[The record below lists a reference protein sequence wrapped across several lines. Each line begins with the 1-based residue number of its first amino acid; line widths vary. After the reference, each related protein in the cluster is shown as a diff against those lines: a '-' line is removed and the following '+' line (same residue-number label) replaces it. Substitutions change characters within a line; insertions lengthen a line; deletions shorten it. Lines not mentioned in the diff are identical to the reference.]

1 LNLSCFQLFFNCG
14 KIKTMAFKKS
24 SQLNIIARC
33 RKYGLSLWQC
43 PQFLF
48 LIMGGIIIV
57 SSWAIYVIGNRY
69 IEDPL
74 IIALVVIFITTL
86 LFIIAFIITQS
97 FERLAEAS
105 RMKSEFISIVS
116 HQLRSPLSN
125 LKWVVE
131 LLMSGKISPVSEKQT
146 EYFKVLKENSE
157 RMEELVSD
165 LLTVSRIEQGKLSF
179 QKERISLR
187 DLIEKV
193 IKEVGIFS
201 KASNVEISFNSEEN
215 LPQIMVDPDQIKLV
229 IGNLL
234 DNAIRYIKERGKV
247 EIDLKKKNDN
257 LYVEVKD
264 NGIGIPKD
272 DQKYIFQK
280 FFRSANVKRHQTEG
294 SGLGLYIA
302 KSIIKKSGGK
312 MGFQSQEGIG
322 STFWFTLPIFMK

>member
-1 LNLSCFQLFFNCG
+1 MNLKDVL
-14 KIKTMAFKKS
+14 
-24 SQLNIIARC
+24 SQLNIVARC

-57 SSWAIYVIGNRY
+57 SSLATYAIGNRY

-97 FERLAEAS
+97 FERLAEAN
-105 RMKSEFISIVS
+105 RMKSEFVSIVS

-125 LKWVVE
+125 LKWVIE
-131 LLMSGKISPVSEKQT
+131 LLMSGRISSVSEKQT
-146 EYFKVLKENSE
+146 EYFRILKENSE
-157 RMEELVSD
+157 RMKELVSD
-165 LLTVSRIEQGKLSF
+165 LLTVSRIEQGKLSLK
-179 QKERISLR
+179 KERISLQG
-187 DLIEKV
+187 LIEKV
-193 IKEVGIFS
+193 IKEVEIFS
-201 KASNVEISFNSEEN
+201 KASNVEISFDSEEN
-215 LPQIMVDPDQIKLV
+215 LPQIIIDPDQIKLV

-234 DNAIRYIKERGKV
+234 DNAIRYIKERGKA

-264 NGIGIPKD
+264 NGVGIPKD

-280 FFRSANVKRHQTEG
+280 FFRSGNIKRHRTEG

-302 KSIIKKSGGK
+302 KSIIEKSGGK
-312 MGFQSQEGIG
+312 MGFKSQEGIG
-322 STFWFTLPIFMK
+322 STFWFILPIK